1 MAAHLCSRAK
11 LPSRFSCRVAIYGG
25 EFLKRRCQGS
35 GGSGASS
42 RRHCF
47 KSRRNL
53 HQMFTPPP
61 TLLSTLPPTHSYPY
75 HCPHHTAHT
84 TLKCPHHRHCQ
95 PLPPLASSGV
105 RNPHHLRGFLVD
117 AFSHSLGKTVHHA
130 LGQRNGDDPSAA
142 ERDARARRT
151 RRRSGDLSIG
161 ARWRANPL
169 RDPTELT
176 KAAAGKGGST
186 LLVSTSQ
193 LRTSQSSLEWTLG
206 VVSPVGRRRMPK
218 GESTR
223 DRSDSPS
230 FLRLFA

>member
-11 LPSRFSCRVAIYGG
+11 LPSRFSCALPSTV
-25 EFLKRRCQGS
+25 ESFLNVDVKEVEGVEHLVV
-35 GGSGASS
+35 GTASNPAQS
-42 RRHCF
+42 A
-47 KSRRNL
+47 
-53 HQMFTPPP
+53 QMFTPPP

-176 KAAAGKGGST
+176 KAAAGKGA
-186 LLVSTSQ
+186 
-193 LRTSQSSLEWTLG
+193 
-206 VVSPVGRRRMPK
+206 RRCW
-218 GESTR
+218 
-223 DRSDSPS
+223 
-230 FLRLFA
+230 